1 MFNIIDDAS
10 MFQPESMMSSSL
22 FDDPLFLIAV
32 IACCGFAAMA
42 WFFGEQ
48 PKSKN
53 EEIDS
58 IENNTADVVSDAVN
72 EAINNPT
79 PEVQDTAIVQNTQQV
94 QSDENGTIK
103 RVIKTETVIE
113 YCNEQTSVPR
123 EISVRCPACGTI
135 NKVLEGSS
143 TQCTSCLYTIQAVMR

>member
-1 MFNIIDDAS
+1 MFNNIIDDAN
-10 MFQPESMMSSSL
+10 MFQPESMLSSNI
-22 FDDPLFLIAV
+22 FDDPLFIIAV
-32 IACCGFAAMA
+32 LACCGFALMG

-48 PKSKN
+48 SKN
-53 EEIDS
+53 TNNNEEVDS
-58 IENNTADVVSDAVN
+58 IENNTVDAVSDAVS
-72 EAINNPT
+72 ETINNP
-79 PEVQDTAIVQNTQQV
+79 DTYVQNDANTQTV
-94 QSDENGTIK
+94 RSDENGVIK

-113 YCNEQTSVPR
+113 YCEEQPSAPK